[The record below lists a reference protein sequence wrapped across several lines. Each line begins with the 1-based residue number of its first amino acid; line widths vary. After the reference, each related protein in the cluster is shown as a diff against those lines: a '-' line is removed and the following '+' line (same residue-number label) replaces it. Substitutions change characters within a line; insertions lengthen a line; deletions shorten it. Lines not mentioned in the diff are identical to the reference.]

1 MHLLGEKRE
10 ILQSTVDL
18 VQNNLNLEVIYGD
31 TDSIMIYS
39 GLDDIAKATSIA
51 KKVIQEALVNVCG
64 AVVCKEECG
73 PFVSVTLVRQGAKHN
88 EVRKTISLT
97 SESSE
102 LLFSD
107 VIPGKYRLEVKHSSP
122 ESVAKED
129 NWCWEKSFIDVN
141 IGAED
146 LEGIVFV
153 QKGYWVNVIS
163 TDGSTVNLKI
173 QGLEVFRKK
182 HVLVFISSL
191 DSIEDEISLLNSI
204 YERLQENSKESI
216 KGFKKEDFKILWIPI
231 KCMC

>member
-173 QGLEVFRKK
+173 QIHPHASKQ
-182 HVLVFISSL
+182 VL
-191 DSIEDEISLLNSI
+191 DELSEN
-204 YERLQENSKESI
+204 LQ
-216 KGFKKEDFKILWIPI
+216 IPI
-231 KCMC
+231 VVQPPQMQSCRLETKKIVMKIWKKLMIMKM

>member
-10 ILQSTVDL
+10 KLQSTVDL

-64 AVVCKEECG
+64 AVVCKEECD

-153 QKGYWVNVIS
+153 QKGYWVNVIF
-163 TDGSTVNLKI
+163 THEVRGGYITQPDGSTVNLKI
-173 QGLEVFRKK
+173 QIGDE
-182 HVLVFISSL
+182 
-191 DSIEDEISLLNSI
+191 EDCDEDM
-204 YERLQENSKESI
+204 EEACDHEDVKEGCPEDVEEEQGDDQEE
-216 KGFKKEDFKILWIPI
+216 F
-231 KCMC
+231 